1 MFFCKYN
8 DPVYVKLEKIDI
20 MVKVADEKNSDIILS
35 ELKDNA
41 YDLEIELVRKSVK
54 AIGQIVLKIDKAAKK
69 AVEIITDI
77 VNNGQ

>member
-20 MVKVADEKNSDIILS
+20 MVKVADEKNADIILS

-54 AIGQIVLKIDKAAKK
+54 AIG
-69 AVEIITDI
+69 
-77 VNNGQ
+77 